1 MLNSALDVRRG
12 TGQSK
17 VAWTCAESGHQLAK
31 VALATDID
39 KIQNLYQEYSQL
51 PRSVINVSVVYSIKK
66 CEGEVPAY
74 SYFDTVLKDWINKG
88 IVTFDQAQTEVI
100 RRENN
105 MSKKRGTKDPNW
117 LKEYVKNF
125 EEGVEDL

>member
-1 MLNSALDVRRG
+1 MSEAEALFDSLPAKNIIETA
-12 TGQSK
+12 TGM
-17 VAWTCAESGHQLAK
+17 K

-88 IVTFDQAQTEVI
+88 ISTFESAKELAF
-100 RRENN
+100 REKNQV
-105 MSKKRGTKDPNW
+105 SKRKTKKSSDPDW
-117 LKEYVKNF
+117 LKDYVKNF
-125 EEGVEDL
+125 EDGVEDL